1 MQIIHSD
8 QGTQFESAVV
18 TELCQKFGI
27 HKTRTTSYYPA
38 SDGQVERFNRT
49 LIEMLSKYAG
59 QNQRSWD
66 DHLPLVLLA
75 YRSSVHYSTSLS
87 PAMMT
92 YAREL
97 DLPADLIFG
106 GPESASK
113 QSSEPPEYVRNLS
126 DKLVKTGER
135 QKRNYDL
142 KQFKHNY
149 KVGNQVLL
157 YDPVVRLNSRWTCP
171 YTITEVLSDVVF
183 RIKLNNLTQDKIV
196 HHNRLK
202 PYYD

>member
-1 MQIIHSD
+1 
-8 QGTQFESAVV
+8 
-18 TELCQKFGI
+18 
-27 HKTRTTSYYPA
+27 
-38 SDGQVERFNRT
+38 
-49 LIEMLSKYAG
+49 
-59 QNQRSWD
+59 
-66 DHLPLVLLA
+66 
-75 YRSSVHYSTSLS
+75 
-87 PAMMT
+87 MMT

-126 DKLVKTGER
+126 DNMEKVHNLAREKLVKTGER

-142 KQFKHNY
+142 KQSKHNY
-149 KVGNQVLL
+149 KVGDQVLL
-157 YDPVVRLNSRWTCP
+157 YNSVVKQGHSRKLSSRWTGP

-183 RIKLNNLTQDKIV
+183 RIKLNNLTRDKIV